1 MKLLCPPKVKRI
13 AVLLKVDL
21 LYECEE
27 CCCILVSPS
36 EAHNCC
42 QIWINRRRGRSQTLG
57 ISNESSAIHRLW
69 EPPINVEDVVRK
81 WILSQSISVE
91 VVVGESIFRI
101 LGISDESS
109 AIHGYYA
116 RTPELLNT
124 KSV

>member
-36 EAHNCC
+36 EPHNCC

-57 ISNESSAIHRLW
+57 ISNESSSRSWLARGLPRVATRTLSVPTRSAL
-69 EPPINVEDVVRK
+69 EKDAVV
-81 WILSQSISVE
+81 
-91 VVVGESIFRI
+91 
-101 LGISDESS
+101 
-109 AIHGYYA
+109 
-116 RTPELLNT
+116 TT
-124 KSV
+124 T